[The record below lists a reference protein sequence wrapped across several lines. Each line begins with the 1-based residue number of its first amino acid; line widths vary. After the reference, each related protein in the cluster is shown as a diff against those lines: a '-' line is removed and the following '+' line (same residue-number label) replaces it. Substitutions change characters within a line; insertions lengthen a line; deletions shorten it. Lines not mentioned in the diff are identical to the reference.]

1 MGSVTSMLQSSLE
14 PILSPI
20 GGLLA
25 DIGYFKF
32 TIGFMWS
39 IYLIDTYID
48 YRQYKCIKNS
58 TYDDLNKLLKSHFPK
73 EGFEK
78 SQGLDHFR
86 LFCVL
91 RYKISISHN
100 LAYKTLIGK

>member
-14 PILSPI
+14 PIISPI
-20 GGLLA
+20 GGVLA

-58 TYDDLNKLLKSHFPK
+58 TYNDLNKLLKSHFPK

-78 SQGLDHFR
+78 SQGLDHSA
-86 LFCVL
+86 
-91 RYKISISHN
+91 KII
-100 LAYKTLIGK
+100 YYLIEMVEIPYEIDK

>member
-1 MGSVTSMLQSSLE
+1 MGSVTSMLQSTLE
-14 PILSPI
+14 PIINPI
-20 GGLLA
+20 GGVLA

-58 TYDDLNKLLKSHFPK
+58 TYNDLNKLLKSHFPK

-78 SQGLDHFR
+78 SQGLDHST
-86 LFCVL
+86 
-91 RYKISISHN
+91 KIIH
-100 LAYKTLIGK
+100 YMYLIEMVQIPYEINK